1 MHTGTIPAGR
11 YQMDVVLR
19 RGSES
24 EEVGRLQRR
33 LRGQGFSPG
42 LPDRRFGPATE
53 AALLAFQ
60 RAGGLL
66 ADGVC
71 GPATWAALDPGA
83 ASTPARPDHTR
94 ALDVGLV
101 AEMFPFTALDAIR
114 RNLPPVVRALREFG
128 LVDKPMVLVAL
139 ATIRAESEGFL
150 PIDEAVSRFNTSPG
164 GRTFDLYDHRR
175 DLGNESPPDG
185 SMYRGRGFAQ
195 LTGRDN
201 YRRVGEALGL
211 GTRLLREP
219 DLATEP
225 ATAGRVLA
233 AFLAARRLPLK
244 EALLEG
250 DLRRARRLVNG
261 GSHGLERFADAWR
274 RGERLLD
281 DPVWMTVREPALVA

>member
-1 MHTGTIPAGR
+1 MGA
-11 YQMDVVLR
+11 VLR
-19 RGSES
+19 RGSEG
-24 EEVGRLQRR
+24 EEVARLQRR

-60 RAGGLL
+60 RARGLL
-66 ADGVC
+66 ADGIC
-71 GPATWAALDPGA
+71 GPETWAALEPGSA
-83 ASTPARPDHTR
+83 PPSRPDHAG
-94 ALDVGLV
+94 ALSVDLV
-101 AEMFPFTALDAIR
+101 AEIFPFTARGAIR
-114 RNLPPVVRALREFG
+114 LHLPPVVLALREFG
-128 LVDKPMVLVAL
+128 LVEKPMVLAAL

-150 PIDEAVSRFNTSPG
+150 PIDEAISRFNTSPG
-164 GRTFDLYDHRR
+164 GSTFDLYDHRR

-185 SMYRGRGFAQ
+185 RLYRGRGFVQ

-201 YRRVGEALGL
+201 YRRVGEVLGL

-225 ATAGRVLA
+225 VTAGRVLA

-261 GSHGLERFADAWR
+261 GSHGLDRFVDAWR

-281 DPVWMTVREPALVA
+281 DPVWVPAREAALVG

>member
-1 MHTGTIPAGR
+1 
-11 YQMDVVLR
+11 MDAVLR
-19 RGSES
+19 RGSEG

-60 RAGGLL
+60 RARGLL

-71 GPATWAALDPGA
+71 GPATWAAFESGPASPSPG
-83 ASTPARPDHTR
+83 PDHTG

-114 RNLPPVVRALREFG
+114 VNLPPVVRGLRESG
-128 LVDKPMVLVAL
+128 LVEKPMVLAAL

-150 PIDEAVSRFNTSPG
+150 PIDEAISRFNTSPG
-164 GRTFDLYDHRR
+164 GSTFDLYDHRR
-175 DLGNESPPDG
+175 DLGNDGPPDG
-185 SMYRGRGFAQ
+185 RLYRGRGFVQ

-201 YRRVGEALGL
+201 YRRVGEVLGL
-211 GTRLLREP
+211 GIRLVREP

-244 EALLEG
+244 EALIEG

-261 GSHGLERFADAWR
+261 GSHGLDRFADAWR
-274 RGERLLD
+274 RGERLLN
-281 DPVWMTVREPALVA
+281 DPVWTPRAA